1 MKPALALA
9 LVTLLLPQ
17 ISNAAQLK
25 VGGKAELKDGG
36 WVCRSLYKAIASRE
50 IQETASSGGKADV
63 SQLNNGSCINYSIRP
78 FKIVAYE
85 NYLLPAY
92 PDKGKLF
99 VAVIE
104 PRSGEKWYAYK
115 EFLQPIK

>member
-9 LVTLLLPQ
+9 LAMLLLPQ
-17 ISNAAQLK
+17 ISNAAHLK
-25 VGGKAELKDGG
+25 VGGNAELKDGG
-36 WVCRSLYKAIASRE
+36 WVCRSLDKAIASRE
-50 IQETASSGGKADV
+50 IEETAIAGGKADV
-63 SQLNNGSCINYSIRP
+63 SQLNNGSCISYSVRP
-78 FKIVAYE
+78 FKVVAYE

-92 PDKGKLF
+92 PEKGKLF

-115 EFLQPIK
+115 AFLQSID